1 MPGARGSIDR
11 RRLGIALREI
21 REGKSLT
28 LEDVKTETGW
38 STSKV
43 SRMERG
49 LVPVNPADLKTLVR
63 FYDIK
68 EQPVID
74 ELLSLASGS
83 RGRDWWHR
91 FSDVIDKR
99 FSTYL
104 GFEAVAASV
113 HNWEP
118 LVVPGLL
125 QTEGYARAL
134 VDAHGTV
141 HTEDDAARRVEARMY
156 RQEILQGD
164 DAPRLH
170 AIIDESVLRRE
181 VGGKATMQGQ
191 LAHLADAARR
201 PNVTVQV
208 VPFASGAIMSMEGG
222 FIILRFADVLD
233 GDVVSVDLLTRSLY
247 LDDADEALRYRDAWE
262 SVLATA
268 ASPAISLEM
277 ITTAA
282 EEMK

>member
-1 MPGARGSIDR
+1 
-11 RRLGIALREI
+11 
-21 REGKSLT
+21 
-28 LEDVKTETGW
+28 
-38 STSKV
+38 
-43 SRMERG
+43 
-49 LVPVNPADLKTLVR
+49 
-63 FYDIK
+63 
-68 EQPVID
+68 
-74 ELLSLASGS
+74 
-83 RGRDWWHR
+83 
-91 FSDVIDKR
+91 
-99 FSTYL
+99 
-104 GFEAVAASV
+104 
-113 HNWEP
+113 
-118 LVVPGLL
+118 
-125 QTEGYARAL
+125 
-134 VDAHGTV
+134 
-141 HTEDDAARRVEARMY
+141 MY